1 MAAPAAQPTEVA
13 QAVVLLVV
21 VTVVELSR
29 PVVLVE
35 VVVERVTSVEV
46 VAQAHQ
52 AALVPVVEVVAQAM
66 AQASRLTRG
75 AVRHRAIQP
84 MPTAPVLVRVVTQE
98 QLVVPVLA
106 VVTVSS

>member
-84 MPTAPVLVRVVTQE
+84 MPTAQVLVRVVTQE
-98 QLVVPVLA
+98 QLVVLVLA
-106 VVTVSS
+106 AVTVSS